1 MSLPGVAAGPP
12 PATAEVVIVG
22 AGIQGLSLAYELGRR
37 GFRDVVVLDR
47 SWPGSGASTRNG
59 EMIRSAFASPE
70 WTGLFDV
77 ALRRWHVLADELG
90 APTGF
95 TAAGYLLLA
104 TTDEEAERLAGYA
117 ERHRQ
122 YGLATRLL
130 DADETLAAAPALAPD
145 QVRAGLLQAD
155 GGYGDHNLAL
165 FAFAAA
171 AGRGGAGV
179 HPYVEATA
187 IRVDG
192 GRVTGVETTAGPI
205 STPRVVL
212 AAGPSTP
219 RLAAL
224 AGLEVGTRT
233 VHLEAIAT
241 ERLEP
246 FLGPALAMLHVLGY
260 GHQTPRGEFVGG
272 TEQTEMARTEDV
284 ESNLYYLRDI
294 AQKFVRVLPR
304 LAGARLV
311 RHWGGLLDTA
321 PDMAPVLGPT
331 EIDGLVLDAGWTYGF
346 VGAPAGG
353 LLLAEYLATGQV
365 PPPLAPFLPERL
377 VSGRFIEEGSLVVVP
392 ET

>member
-1 MSLPGVAAGPP
+1 V
-12 PATAEVVIVG
+12 
-22 AGIQGLSLAYELGRR
+22 LS
-37 GFRDVVVLDR
+37 
-47 SWPGSGASTRNG
+47 
-59 EMIRSAFASPE
+59 
-70 WTGLFDV
+70 
-77 ALRRWHVLADELG
+77 DELD

-104 TTDEEAERLAGYA
+104 TTDEEADRLADYA
-117 ERHRQ
+117 ERHRR
-122 YGLATRLL
+122 YGLATQLL
-130 DADETLAAAPALAPD
+130 DAAETLAAAPALAPD

-155 GGYGDHNLAL
+155 AGYGDHNLAL
-165 FAFAAA
+165 FAFAAG

-179 HPYVEATA
+179 HPFVEVTG

-192 GRVTGVETTAGPI
+192 GRVTGVDTTAGTI

-212 AAGPSTP
+212 AAGPATP

-224 AGLEVGTRT
+224 AGLRVGTRT

-272 TEQTEMARTEDV
+272 TEQTEMARTEDF

-331 EIDGLVLDAGWTYGF
+331 DVDGLVLDAGWTYGF

-353 LLLAEYLATGQV
+353 LLLAEYLATDAV
-365 PPPLAPFLPERL
+365 PPLLAPFLPERL
-377 VSGRFIEEGSLVVVP
+377 RTGRFIEEGSLVVVP